1 MVFADSNE
9 GNNDSVGERQAWM
22 LTKKLLLA
30 AARPSE
36 QLESCSRRSLTR
48 LFVHLCR
55 LVLYMWTVTQ
65 QFAVLFS
72 FFFVLRLFYIK
83 EKQTGLSHLTHPHC
97 SNTMKPL
104 CREGWCGI
112 KCSLCKPSPDF
123 VSCQTIDIID
133 PSDPPALV
141 ISNWLNINSLPE
153 VQCYNGSTFI
163 IIIIFI
169 IILYFQ

>member
-1 MVFADSNE
+1 MSNSKVAPVDPDASVCASMQISPLYVDSHATVCCFVL
-9 GNNDSVGERQAWM
+9 G
-22 LTKKLLLA
+22 LL
-30 AARPSE
+30 
-36 QLESCSRRSLTR
+36 
-48 LFVHLCR
+48 
-55 LVLYMWTVTQ
+55 
-65 QFAVLFS
+65 
-72 FFFVLRLFYIK
+72 FFLRLFYIK
-83 EKQTGLSHLTHPHC
+83 EKQTGLSHLTHPHW

-112 KCSLCKPSPDF
+112 KCSLCKPSHDF

-163 IIIIFI
+163 IIIIIYYYFI
-169 IILYFQ
+169 FPIGGICCFSLPLFLSLLISVYSWP